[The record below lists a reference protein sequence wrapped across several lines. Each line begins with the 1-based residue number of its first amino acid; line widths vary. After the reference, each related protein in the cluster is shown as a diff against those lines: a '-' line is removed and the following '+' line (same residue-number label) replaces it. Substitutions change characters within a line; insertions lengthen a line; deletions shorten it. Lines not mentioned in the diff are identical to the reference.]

1 MMNDPPANGSAT
13 GDKLRAL
20 EDERYAQRHAGRD
33 DGLEGLREI
42 SRAWSEDRT
51 TAYLLR
57 KSWADPIS
65 RWFFIVVT
73 TVIALGLMYLFA
85 Q

>member
-1 MMNDPPANGSAT
+1 MTDPATSGSAS

-20 EDERYAQRHAGRD
+20 ENERYAERQAGQG

-51 TAYLLR
+51 TAYLFR

-73 TVIALGLMYLFA
+73 TVIALGLIYLFA

>member
-1 MMNDPPANGSAT
+1 MTDPTTDGSAS

-20 EDERYAQRHAGRD
+20 ENERYAQRQVGQG

-65 RWFFIVVT
+65 RWFFLVVT
-73 TVIALGLMYLFA
+73 TVIAVGLMYLFA